1 VVPET
6 ILTATSTSPEFT
18 IAPVTTPG
26 HGFANELRA
35 IKVVWKRDLIRFR
48 NERARIFSSL
58 MQPLLFLFVL
68 GKGLAAVVPAAGGTD
83 YSTFLFP
90 GVLITGV
97 MFTAVFS
104 AISIVWDREFGFL
117 REMLVAPVRR
127 SSIVI
132 GKCLGS
138 ATISTIQGIA
148 ILTLCGLV
156 HIPYHP
162 VLLVGATLLTFLV
175 AFTITAFG
183 LVLAVRVQSVQTV
196 MPVMQLLLTPLMFL
210 SGSLFP
216 IGGNIPTWL
225 SIATK
230 VNPLSYGVD
239 ATRTLFFH
247 FLPEGGTG
255 GALVGGITWFGWLV
269 PPWMDILIVMGTG
282 MALLTVACVLFSKTE

>member
-1 VVPET
+1 VS
-6 ILTATSTSPEFT
+6 TAAAAAELD
-18 IAPVTTPG
+18 IAPVSAPG
-26 HGFANELRA
+26 RGLSHELRA

-48 NERARIFSSL
+48 NERARILSSL

-68 GKGLAAVVPAAGGTD
+68 GKGLAAVVPAEEGTD

-138 ATISTIQGIA
+138 ASIATLQGIA
-148 ILTLCGLV
+148 ILTLAGLV

-162 VLLVGATLLTFLV
+162 LLLLGGTILTFLV

-216 IGGNIPTWL
+216 IGGDIPAWL

-239 ATRTLFFH
+239 ATRSLFFH
-247 FLPEGGTG
+247 FLPEGATG

-269 PPWMDILIVMGTG
+269 PWWMDILIVLGTG
-282 MALLTVACVLFSKTE
+282 MALLSVACILFSKTE

>member
-1 VVPET
+1 MN
-6 ILTATSTSPEFT
+6 ASSSPGLD
-18 IAPVTTPG
+18 IAPVSMPG
-26 HGFANELRA
+26 RGLSHELRA

-48 NERARIFSSL
+48 NERARILSSL

-68 GKGLAAVVPAAGGTD
+68 GKGLAAVVPAEEGTD

-104 AISIVWDREFGFL
+104 AVSIVWDREFGFL

-138 ATISTIQGIA
+138 ATIATSQGIA
-148 ILTLCGLV
+148 ILTLAGLV

-162 VLLVGATLLTFLV
+162 ILLVGGTVLTFLV

-196 MPVMQLLLTPLMFL
+196 MPVVQLLLSPLMFL

-216 IGGNIPTWL
+216 IGGNIPGWL
-225 SIATK
+225 SIVTK
-230 VNPLSYGVD
+230 LNPLSYGVD
-239 ATRTLFFH
+239 ATRNLFFS
-247 FLPEGGTG
+247 FLPEGATG
-255 GALVGGITWFGWLV
+255 GSLVGGITWFGWLV
-269 PPWMDILIVMGTG
+269 PTWLDVVIVLITG
-282 MALLTVACVLFSKTE
+282 VLLLSAACIMFSKTE

>member
-1 VVPET
+1 M
-6 ILTATSTSPEFT
+6 TATSAPPELQ
-18 IAPVTTPG
+18 IAPVSAPVGGFG
-26 HGFANELRA
+26 HELRA

-48 NERARIFSSL
+48 NERARILSSF

-68 GKGLAAVVPAAGGTD
+68 GKGLAAVVPARDGTD

-138 ATISTIQGIA
+138 ASISTLQGIA
-148 ILTLCGLV
+148 ILMLCGLV
-156 HIPYHP
+156 HIPYNP

-196 MPVMQLLLTPLMFL
+196 MPVMQLLLAPLMFM

-216 IGGNIPTWL
+216 IGGNLPTWL
-225 SIATK
+225 AVATK

-239 ATRTLFFH
+239 ATRTLFFN
-247 FLPEGGTG
+247 FLPGGGTG

-269 PPWMDILIVMGTG
+269 PAWLDVVIVMATGT
-282 MALLTVACVLFSKTE
+282 ALLAAACVLFSKTD

>member
-1 VVPET
+1 MS
-6 ILTATSTSPEFT
+6 ATSTAADLRV
-18 IAPVTTPG
+18 APVSAPG
-26 HGFANELRA
+26 QGLGHELRA
-35 IKVVWKRDLIRFR
+35 IKVVWKRDLLRFR
-48 NERARIFSSL
+48 NERARMFSSL

-68 GKGLAAVVPAAGGTD
+68 GKGLAAVVPTGEGTD

-104 AISIVWDREFGFL
+104 AVSIVWDREFGFL

-138 ATISTIQGIA
+138 ATIATFQGIA
-148 ILTLCGLV
+148 ILTLAGLAHV
-156 HIPYHP
+156 PYHP
-162 VLLVGATLLTFLV
+162 VLMAGAVLMTFLV
-175 AFTITAFG
+175 AFTVTAFG
-183 LVLAVRVQSVQTV
+183 LVLAVRVQSLQTV

-216 IGGNIPTWL
+216 IGGNIPGWL
-225 SIATK
+225 SFVAK

-247 FLPEGGTG
+247 FLPEGAIG
-255 GALVGGITWFGWLV
+255 GELAGGIRWFGWLV
-269 PPWMDILIVMGTG
+269 PPWLDIAIVLATG
-282 MALLTVACVLFSKTE
+282 FALLGVACVLFSKTE

>member
-1 VVPET
+1 VTTTTAPE
-6 ILTATSTSPEFT
+6 LQV
-18 IAPVTTPG
+18 APVSAPG
-26 HGFANELRA
+26 QGLGHELRA
-35 IKVVWKRDLIRFR
+35 IKVVWKRDLLRFR

-68 GKGLAAVVPAAGGTD
+68 GKGLAAVVPTGDGTD

-138 ATISTIQGIA
+138 ATIATFQGIA
-148 ILTLCGLV
+148 ILSLAGLAHV
-156 HIPYHP
+156 PYHP
-162 VLLVGATLLTFLV
+162 LLLLGGVVLTFLV
-175 AFTITAFG
+175 AFTVTAFG
-183 LVLAVRVQSVQTV
+183 LVLAVRVQSLQTV
-196 MPVMQLLLTPLMFL
+196 MPIMQLLLTPLMFL

-216 IGGNIPTWL
+216 IGGNIPAWL
-225 SIATK
+225 SLITK
-230 VNPLSYGVD
+230 LNPLSYGVD

-247 FLPEGGTG
+247 FLPEGAIGE
-255 GALVGGITWFGWLV
+255 ALAGGIRWFGWPV
-269 PPWMDILIVMGTG
+269 PPWLDIAIVLATGT
-282 MALLTVACVLFSKTE
+282 ALLSVACVLFSKTE

>member
-1 VVPET
+1 MNTTTAAPE
-6 ILTATSTSPEFT
+6 LK
-18 IAPVTTPG
+18 IAPVWMPG
-26 HGFANELRA
+26 RGLSHELRA
-35 IKVVWKRDLIRFR
+35 MKVVWKRDLIRFR
-48 NERARIFSSL
+48 NERARILSSL

-68 GKGLAAVVPAAGGTD
+68 GKGLAAVVPAEQGTD

-90 GVLITGV
+90 GVVITGV

-138 ATISTIQGIA
+138 ATIATIQGVA
-148 ILTLCGLV
+148 LLSLAGLA
-156 HIPYHP
+156 HFPYHP
-162 VLLVGATLLTFLV
+162 ALLIGGTVLTFLV

-216 IGGNIPTWL
+216 IGGNIPGWL
-225 SIATK
+225 SLVTK
-230 VNPLSYGVD
+230 LNPLSYGVE
-239 ATRTLFFH
+239 ATRSLFFN
-247 FLPEGGTG
+247 FLPEGAAG
-255 GALVGGITWFGWLV
+255 GALVGGITWFGWPV
-269 PPWMDILIVMGTG
+269 PAWLDVVIVMGTG
-282 MALLTVACVLFSKTE
+282 MVLLAAACILFSKTE

>member
-1 VVPET
+1 MSATTAAPE
-6 ILTATSTSPEFT
+6 LN
-18 IAPVTTPG
+18 IAPVSTPG
-26 HGFANELRA
+26 RGLSHELRA

-48 NERARIFSSL
+48 NERARILSSL

-68 GKGLAAVVPAAGGTD
+68 GKGLAAVVPAEEGTD

-90 GVLITGV
+90 GVVITGV

-138 ATISTIQGIA
+138 ATIATIQGVA
-148 ILTLCGLV
+148 LLSLAGLA
-156 HIPYHP
+156 HFPYHP
-162 VLLVGATLLTFLV
+162 ALLIGGTVLTFLV
-175 AFTITAFG
+175 AFTVTAFG

-216 IGGNIPTWL
+216 IGGNIPGWL
-225 SIATK
+225 SVITK
-230 VNPLSYGVD
+230 LNPLSYGVE
-239 ATRTLFFH
+239 ATRSLFFS
-247 FLPEGGTG
+247 FLPQGAAG
-255 GALVGGITWFGWLV
+255 GALVGGITWFGWPV
-269 PPWMDILIVMGTG
+269 PAWLDVGIVLATG
-282 MALLTVACVLFSKTE
+282 MALLAAACILFSKTE

>member
-1 VVPET
+1 MVEEAFV
-6 ILTATSTSPEFT
+6 TAAAAELE
-18 IAPVTTPG
+18 IAAVSTPG
-26 HGFANELRA
+26 QGLSHELRA
-35 IKVVWKRDLIRFR
+35 MKVVWKRDLIRFR
-48 NERARIFSSL
+48 NERARILSSL

-68 GKGLAAVVPAAGGTD
+68 GKGLAAVVPSGSGAD

-138 ATISTIQGIA
+138 ASIATIQGMA

-156 HIPYHP
+156 DIPYNP

-183 LVLAVRVQSVQTV
+183 MVLAVRVQSVQTV

-216 IGGNIPTWL
+216 IGGNIPAWL
-225 SIATK
+225 SVVSK

-247 FLPEGGTG
+247 FLPDGATG

-269 PPWMDILIVMGTG
+269 PPWLDVVIVMGTG
-282 MALLTVACVLFSKTE
+282 TALLSVACILFSKTE

>member
-1 VVPET
+1 MSTTETVPEMQV
-6 ILTATSTSPEFT
+6 
-18 IAPVTTPG
+18 APVTAPAQG
-26 HGFANELRA
+26 LWHELRA

-68 GKGLAAVVPAAGGTD
+68 GKGLAALIPSGDGTD
-83 YSTFLFP
+83 YATFLFP

-127 SSIVI
+127 SSIVV

-138 ATISTIQGIA
+138 ATIATFQGVA
-148 ILTLCGLV
+148 ILTLAGLV
-156 HIPYHP
+156 GIPYHP
-162 VLLVGATLLTFLV
+162 VLMLGAVVLTFMV
-175 AFTITAFG
+175 AFTVTAFG

-216 IGGNIPTWL
+216 IGGNIPGWL
-225 SIATK
+225 AVLTK
-230 VNPLSYGVD
+230 INPLSYGVD
-239 ATRTLFFH
+239 VTRAYFFQ
-247 FLPEGGTG
+247 FLPEGSVG
-255 GALVGGITWFGWLV
+255 GALVGGITWFDWPVPHWLG
-269 PPWMDILIVMGTG
+269 IAIVLSTG
-282 MALLTVACVLFSKTE
+282 VALLSAACALFSRTE